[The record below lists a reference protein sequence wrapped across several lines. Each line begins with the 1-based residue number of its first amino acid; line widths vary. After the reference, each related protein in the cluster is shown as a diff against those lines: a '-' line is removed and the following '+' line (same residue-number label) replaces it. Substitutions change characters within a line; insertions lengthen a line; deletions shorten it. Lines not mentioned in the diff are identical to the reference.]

1 MVQAIAFVM
10 LLAGR
15 IDQRILSAEKIVRK
29 SSKDLVRPMSA
40 LKLYDNGK
48 SWNICNVKKS
58 TLIKLK
64 SLTFLMIL
72 IINVCDDLWFSS

>member
-1 MVQAIAFVM
+1 M

-29 SSKDLVRPMSA
+29 SSKVLVRPMSA

-48 SWNICNVKKS
+48 S
-58 TLIKLK
+58 
-64 SLTFLMIL
+64 
-72 IINVCDDLWFSS
+72 